1 MTMDY
6 AALTATHFPL
16 RSLKLAPEI
25 KVMSLVSGV
34 KYPVEITNDNAPYA
48 LPYWHSQ
55 ALARYILDNPSIFAG
70 RRVLDVGCGC
80 GAASIAAAK
89 VGSTALALD
98 PDLRC
103 LDFTDRNARAND
115 ASVELVWGNHRTPVS
130 ADVLIAGGVFH
141 ELHGLEIA
149 TKAKSMP
156 SLIAVSWQNLWD
168 MQGFDEVAVHD
179 MGQSR
184 IHVFKSTH
192 LTVEAGND
200 H

>member
-6 AALTATHFPL
+6 AMLTATHFPL

-25 KVMSLVSGV
+25 KVMSLVSGA

-55 ALARYILDNPSIFAG
+55 ALARYILDNSNLFAG
-70 RRVLDVGCGC
+70 RRVLDIGCGC

-89 VGSTALALD
+89 VGATALALD

-115 ASVELVWGNHRTPVS
+115 ATVDLVWGNHRTEVG
-130 ADVLIAGGVFH
+130 ADVLLAGGVFH

-156 SLIAVSWQNLWD
+156 SLIAVSWQNLWG
-168 MQGFDEVAVHD
+168 MQGFEEVAVHD

-184 IHVFKSTH
+184 IHVFKSAH
-192 LTVEAGND
+192 LIAGAKND

>member
-1 MTMDY
+1 MDY
-6 AALTATHFPL
+6 AALSAAYFPL

-25 KVMSLVSGV
+25 KVMSLVSGA
-34 KYPVEITNDNAPYA
+34 KYPVEITNDNAPYV

-55 ALARYILDNPSIFAG
+55 ALARYILDNPNPFAG

-89 VGSTALALD
+89 VGATAIALD

-103 LDFTDRNARAND
+103 LDFTDRNAKANGVAVD
-115 ASVELVWGNHRTPVS
+115 LVWGDHRTEVGV
-130 ADVLIAGGVFH
+130 DVLLAGGVFH

-149 TKAKSMP
+149 TMAKAAP

-168 MQGFDEVAVHD
+168 MRGFEEVAVHD
-179 MGQSR
+179 VGQSR
-184 IHVFKSTH
+184 IHVFKSAH
-192 LTVEAGND
+192 LIAGAKND